1 MPELSFATIGIDLG
15 GTTTRV
21 GIFDRD
27 MKALGSRTMVTRV
40 AEGPQQ
46 MVAEMA
52 AAIRSLLETSA
63 DQGKHCAPIGIGIGS
78 PGPINLR
85 TGVLGLLANFPGWDN
100 FPLRDALIEATGLPV
115 ILESD
120 ANAAAIAEWKLG
132 SGKTLGLAS
141 MAMLTLGTGVGSG
154 LILNGEVW
162 QGMFGMAG
170 ELGHATIVPGGLD
183 CTCGSSGCLEMYASA
198 NGLKR
203 LARAIADSPNGTA
216 ALRKLADE
224 EAECTPLKVA
234 KLAEAG
240 DSSARLA
247 FEQLGSYL
255 GIGIS
260 LLINMLDLPL
270 IVIGGGVAT
279 AWPLFADSMFKSVYD
294 HSVVYRLSAPKQTL
308 TIEQDHAFICE
319 AVLGPSAGLLGA
331 ALLPHLH
338 GLAELSTPFS
348 YVEFEV
354 AN

>member
-1 MPELSFATIGIDLG
+1 MSELNFITIGIDLG

-21 GIFDRD
+21 GILDGG
-27 MKALGSRTMVTRV
+27 MKILGSRTMPTRV
-40 AEGPQQ
+40 AAGPQA
-46 MVAEMA
+46 VVGDMA
-52 AAIRSLLETSA
+52 AAVRSLL
-63 DQGKHCAPIGIGIGS
+63 DRPVVQGKPYAPIGIGIGS

-85 TGVLGLLANFPGWDN
+85 TGVLGLLANFPGWDG

-132 SGKTLGLAS
+132 AGKTTGLSS

-170 ELGHATIVPGGLD
+170 EVGHAIIVPDDLP
-183 CTCGSSGCLEMYASA
+183 CSCGSSGCLEMYASA
-198 NGLKR
+198 NGLMR
-203 LARAIADSPNGTA
+203 LARTVAVSVHGTA
-216 ALRKLADE
+216 ALRELAGGTGE
-224 EAECTPLKVA
+224 FTPLQVA

-240 DSSARLA
+240 DRGAQLA
-247 FEQLGSYL
+247 FEQLGVYL
-255 GIGIS
+255 GIGIAN
-260 LLINMLDLPL
+260 LISTLDLPL
-270 IVIGGGVAT
+270 IVVGGGVAT
-279 AWPLFADSMFKSVYD
+279 AWPLFASSMFKAVHD
-294 HSVVYRLSAPKQTL
+294 HSLVYRLMAPTQTL
-308 TIEQDHAFICE
+308 TIEQGHTFICQ

-338 GLAELSTPFS
+338 GLGAPSTPLS
-348 YVEFEV
+348 CAGHLV

>member
-1 MPELSFATIGIDLG
+1 MSELNFATIGIDLG

-21 GIFDRD
+21 GIFDCD
-27 MKALGSRTMVTRV
+27 MRTLGSHTMPTRV
-40 AEGPQQ
+40 AAGPQAT
-46 MVAEMA
+46 VGDMA
-52 AAIRSLLETSA
+52 AAVRALLDSSA
-63 DQGKHCAPIGIGIGS
+63 GQGNPCTPIGIGIGS

-85 TGVLGLLANFPGWDN
+85 TGVLGLLANFRGWDN
-100 FPLRDALIEATGLPV
+100 FPLRDALIEATSLPV

-132 SGKTLGLAS
+132 AGKTLGLSS

-170 ELGHATIVPGGLD
+170 EVGHATIVPGGLP
-183 CTCGSSGCLEMYASA
+183 CNCGSSGCLEMYASA
-198 NGLKR
+198 NGLMR
-203 LARAIADSPNGTA
+203 LARTIAASPHGTA
-216 ALRKLADE
+216 ALRKLAGGTGE
-224 EAECTPLKVA
+224 FTPLQVA

-247 FEQLGSYL
+247 FEQLGTYL
-255 GIGIS
+255 GIGVS
-260 LLINMLDLPL
+260 LLINTLDLPL
-270 IVIGGGVAT
+270 IVVGGGVAA

-294 HSVVYRLSAPKQTL
+294 HSVVYRLTAPTQTL
-308 TIEQDHAFICE
+308 TIEQDHAFICQ

-348 YVEFEV
+348 FADHEV

>member
-1 MPELSFATIGIDLG
+1 MSELNFATIGIDLG

-27 MKALGSRTMVTRV
+27 MRTLGSRTMTTRV
-40 AEGPQQ
+40 AAGPQH
-46 MVAEMA
+46 VVNDMA
-52 AAIRSLLETSA
+52 AAVRSLLESSA
-63 DQGKHCAPIGIGIGS
+63 GQGKPCAPIGIGIGS

-85 TGVLGLLANFPGWDN
+85 TGILGLLANFPGWDN

-132 SGKTLGLAS
+132 AGKTLGLAS

-170 ELGHATIVPGGLD
+170 EVGHATILPGGLA
-183 CTCGSSGCLEMYASA
+183 CNCGSRGCLEMYASA

-203 LARAIADSPNGTA
+203 LARTIADSPGSTA
-216 ALRKLADE
+216 ALHNLAGGA
-224 EAECTPLKVA
+224 AEFTPLEVA
-234 KLAEAG
+234 NLAEAG
-240 DSSARLA
+240 DRSARLA
-247 FEQLGSYL
+247 FEQLGTYL

-260 LLINMLDLPL
+260 LLINTLDLPL
-270 IVIGGGVAT
+270 IVVGGGVAA

-294 HSVVYRLSAPKQTL
+294 HSVVYRLTAPSQTL
-308 TIEQDHAFICE
+308 TMEPDHAFICQ

-338 GLAELSTPFS
+338 GLSEFSTPFS
-348 YVEFEV
+348 FADFEV
-354 AN
+354 AD